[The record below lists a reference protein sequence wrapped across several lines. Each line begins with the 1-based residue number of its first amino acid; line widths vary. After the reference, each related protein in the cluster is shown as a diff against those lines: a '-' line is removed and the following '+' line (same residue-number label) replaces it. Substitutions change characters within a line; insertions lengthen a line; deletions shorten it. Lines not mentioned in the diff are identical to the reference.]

1 MLKKFPR
8 LLGVAALFMAANADA
23 SGIYLSQFAPT
34 DPLAA
39 QGGTDPVYLFV
50 IQNGNQIVGTVNA
63 TYTPPGTNLLAK
75 VWSYAIFTTDASM
88 SGTAT
93 LNDSFNVCNV
103 TLQANFS
110 ASQIVVQTLSAD
122 PIPGAANP
130 LNINCLDLYP
140 LITRTFH
147 LVF

>member
-8 LLGVAALFMAANADA
+8 LLGIARSSWRQCDA

-50 IQNGNQIVGTVNA
+50 VQNGNQIVGTVNA

-75 VWSYAIFTTDASM
+75 VWSYAIFTVDANM

-93 LNDSFNVCNV
+93 MYDSFNVCNV
-103 TLQANFS
+103 TLQATFS
-110 ASQIVVQTLSAD
+110 TNQICATFLPPHSRRSQ
-122 PIPGAANP
+122 P
-130 LNINCLDLYP
+130 
-140 LITRTFH
+140 
-147 LVF
+147 